1 MRLRI
6 FNARA
11 ALRALSVVVVIAA
24 ATVVWQNLPTPTDLY
39 GPFDVHG
46 EAGAPAEGRAVT
58 ATVTAVRIAP
68 QVNSVQTAG
77 RFVVVDTTLEADR
90 NTGLPHSEL
99 IVGPNTY
106 TPSDRFF
113 VKTLRAEISPGI
125 RQRGSWVFEVASA
138 LVEPDASD
146 PLTLRV
152 WVGSALL
159 DSRLVIRIP
168 AHDPRV
174 SRTDSIELEPPVES
188 VS

>member
-6 FNARA
+6 PNART
-11 ALRALSVVVVIAA
+11 ALPALSVVVVIAA

-46 EAGAPAEGRAVT
+46 EAFAPAVGRAVT

-68 QVNSVQTAG
+68 QVNSVQAAG
-77 RFVVVDTTLEADR
+77 QFVVIDTTLEANR

-99 IVGPNTY
+99 LVGPNTY
-106 TPSDRFF
+106 TPTDRFF

-125 RQRGSWVFEVASA
+125 KQRGSWVFEVASA
-138 LVEPDASD
+138 LLEPVVSE

-152 WVGSALL
+152 WVGDAFL

-168 AHDPRV
+168 ADDRRV
-174 SRTDSIELEPPVES
+174 SRTDAVELEPPVES